1 MNLFLKCKILL
12 IIIILSSIFVFA
24 DMELKFYGNNYIS
37 TYIIDSVIEN
47 RESPINDILS
57 MYSENGFPF
66 TEIIT
71 DSAITI
77 GDKTIVYLNIIENG
91 KYYVRGIVN
100 NGNISNSLINSIIR
114 FRGHIYSESKI
125 KRSIIDLGR
134 ILNIDINN
142 INYYPVI
149 YNNDSVIIISDIND
163 NAVSNISGVFA
174 TGFLKDDIYG
184 FIHFNIN
191 SPQGYR
197 RKYHLYYERRPSN
210 MSMLNLFAEFP
221 FLFGFPVSIGLNGG
235 YNDID
240 SLFTNADCEIVLKI
254 LYEKSRIGFIAGKQW
269 IFGRMGNS
277 EQISYTKVGTSFDYL
292 NSEDFEFNSLY
303 EHFIGDIDYGR
314 IDIGFDY
321 SINKYNFFFRN
332 RIKEVSLV
340 FIDSVME
347 YMKTGI
353 GGTNSVRGYGENIL
367 KGSDLLEL
375 SFEPGYNFS
384 KNLSIL
390 LFSDICFYS
399 NTGLSYLFKK
409 YLLSYGTGFIMKNSK
424 LELGLF
430 YGIPYKGMITE
441 GRIHIDLNYSF

>member
-12 IIIILSSIFVFA
+12 IVIILSSISVFA
-24 DMELKFYGNNYIS
+24 DVELKFYGNNYIS
-37 TYIIDSVIEN
+37 TYTIDSIIEG
-47 RESPINDILS
+47 RKTPINDILS
-57 MYSENGFPF
+57 LYSENGFPF

-77 GDKTIVYLNIIENG
+77 GNKTIVYLNIIENG
-91 KYYVRGIVN
+91 KYYIRSIVN
-100 NGNISNSLINSIIR
+100 NGNISTSLINSIIKL
-114 FRGHIYSESKI
+114 RGYTYSESKI
-125 KRSIIDLGR
+125 KGSINDLGR
-134 ILNIDINN
+134 ILNIEINDIF
-142 INYYPVI
+142 YYPVI

-174 TGFLKDDIYG
+174 TGFLKNDIYG

-191 SPQGYR
+191 SPHGYR
-197 RKYHLYYERRPSN
+197 RKYHLYYERSPNN
-210 MSMLNLFAEFP
+210 MSMLNLFASFP
-221 FLFGFPVSIGLNGG
+221 FIFGFPLSIGLNGG

-240 SLFTNADCEIVLKI
+240 SLFTNADGEIALKI
-254 LYEKSRIGFIAGKQW
+254 LYEKSKIGFIAGKKW

-292 NSEDFEFNSLY
+292 NSEHFEFNSLY
-303 EHFIGDIDYGR
+303 EYFIGDIDYSK
-314 IDIGFDY
+314 IDIDFDY
-321 SINKYNFFFRN
+321 IINKYNFFFRN
-332 RIKEVSLV
+332 RIKEVSLIFV
-340 FIDSVME
+340 DSVME

-367 KGSDLLEL
+367 KCSDLLEL
-375 SFEPGYNFS
+375 SFDPGYNFS

-399 NTGLSYLFKK
+399 DTGLPYLFKK
-409 YLLSYGTGFIMKNSK
+409 YLLSYGTGFIMKNNK

-430 YGIPYKGMITE
+430 YGIPYKSMITE
-441 GRIHIDLNYSF
+441 GRIHIDLDYRF